1 MRSLLLLG
9 ILVFLDTYRLVSSF
23 SLNDRRFSGKRSALD
38 TMFMVERSGNAVY
51 DNVKDLCGVD
61 GLVRDE
67 DEVMYVKYDGFSG
80 SSEGS
85 RLPITDNDD
94 KYGLGM
100 NKADLAEDCMKQAVT
115 NALDPP
121 AHQDPVIASTMRF
134 LFRACLIGLLTGGM
148 IVVYK
153 LSIAN
158 LAGFFFDDLAGVLP
172 NPAFYWPLA
181 LYPILGSMVV
191 CTLAYFVG
199 PDICDGIESIAASVE
214 KDEYRR
220 YKPLKQMGRLVASI
234 FTLASGISLGP
245 EGPSVEI
252 GTGISRL
259 VADTGKYLPYNIGSN
274 VTSSTLYKN
283 ADVNIDVNDSKGSSC
298 ASCSP
303 LEQRQLFLAG
313 TSAAVSAG
321 FNAPITGIFFALE
334 CGNRYLMKN
343 TMSVL
348 QTPEEDGRPR
358 ADIAAIVLSATLS
371 DIVVDF
377 GLQHTE
383 SFSLQGNY
391 YAMLSPLFELPLYV
405 GLGLFC
411 GVISVFFLQLK
422 EFYGEIFKGNTW
434 GSYLPVANLPSSIK
448 PLVGGTIC
456 GIVAIFYPQT
466 IFAGYT
472 VLDGIISGKTSL
484 GLPLLLQLLLIK
496 IQLSALSAGSGL
508 IGGIFAPALFFGAT
522 AGSAYHAIISNS
534 LSNFHS
540 LIDPYL
546 SAEWFQY
553 SNRFLTLANAPAYAT
568 VGAAATLGAIFRA
581 PLTSSMLLFELTQ
594 NHDIVLPV
602 LAATGLAGLFAE
614 IISSSSIPTLDS
626 PKAGV

>member
-9 ILVFLDTYRLVSSF
+9 VLVFLDTHTRLSTSF
-23 SLNDRRFSGKRSALD
+23 SFNVRRISTKKGALNTFFEDKSRRSDQCDNEKTSYDVNSSLR
-38 TMFMVERSGNAVY
+38 Y
-51 DNVKDLCGVD
+51 DNEKIPN
-61 GLVRDE
+61 RN
-67 DEVMYVKYDGFSG
+67 YFSG
-80 SSEGS
+80 SSQKGD
-85 RLPITDNDD
+85 RYMPDNDND
-94 KYGLGM
+94 HEGEEDDYVSVENGREGAVVM
-100 NKADLAEDCMKQAVT
+100 NLDSQVYT
-115 NALDPP
+115 N
-121 AHQDPVIASTMRF
+121 PVLASTVWF
-134 LFRACLIGLLTGGM
+134 LIRASLIGLLTGGM

-153 LSIAN
+153 LSIAR
-158 LAGFFFDDLAGVLP
+158 LAELFFDDLAGILP

-181 LYPILGSMVV
+181 LYPILGSIVV
-191 CTLAYFVG
+191 CTLIYFVG
-199 PDICDGIESIAASVE
+199 SDICDGIESIAASVE
-214 KDEYRR
+214 EDKDKQ
-220 YKPLKQMGRLVASI
+220 YKPLKQVGRLIASI

-259 VADTGKYLPYNIGSN
+259 VADTGKYIPLDVRSN
-274 VTSSTLYKN
+274 EMSSILYRS
-283 ADVNIDVNDSKGSSC
+283 IDIDDQKGSLN
-298 ASCSP
+298 ASCSL
-303 LEQRQLFLAG
+303 LEKRQLFLAG

-334 CGNRYLMKN
+334 CGNRYLMNN
-343 TMSVL
+343 TMPLL
-348 QTPEEDGRPR
+348 QTPEVAGRPR

-391 YAMLSPLFELPLYV
+391 YAMLSPLFELPLYL
-405 GLGLFC
+405 GLGLIC
-411 GVISVFFLQLK
+411 GLISIFFVKLK
-422 EFYGEIFKGNTW
+422 EFYKELFVGNTW
-434 GSYLPVANLPSSIK
+434 GANFPLANLPSSVK
-448 PLVGGTIC
+448 PLIGGIIC
-456 GIVAIFYPQT
+456 GIVAVFYPQT

-484 GLPLLLQLLLIK
+484 DLPLLLQLLLIK
-496 IQLSALSAGSGL
+496 IQLSALSIGSGL
-508 IGGIFAPALFFGAT
+508 VGGIFAPALFFGAT
-522 AGSAYHAIISNS
+522 AGSAYHAIVSNA

-553 SNRFLTLANAPAYAT
+553 SNKFLTIANAPAYAT
-568 VGAAATLGAIFRA
+568 VGAAATLGAVFRA

-614 IISSSSIPTLDS
+614 IISSSLVTTPNV
-626 PKAGV
+626 PKPKT